1 MTTHSPAHSSTQSL
15 PVSSPVS
22 GLPYAPSWVDRLTD
36 WLERLPGSVWGFY
49 LAAAL
54 LLNLLNASLEWRIGS
69 YPVGTFD
76 PAHLVTAGSCVGY
89 LALIHYLDRAAG
101 RALVKYQPAFD
112 SERGNPDELRYR
124 LTTMPARSVRRVTAA
139 GILYGLGV
147 GYTID
152 RGWVLPNVVAF
163 EAPTTAW
170 LDWLVIVSAN
180 VMMML
185 FIYHTIHQLRIIN
198 HVYTTCT
205 HIDIFHLT
213 PLYAFA
219 GLAARTALGWLATAY
234 IWLIAMPP
242 GAPDSLL
249 LANTLVVALL
259 GLVAFIWPLVG
270 IHRLLE
276 EEKTRHQVAVRRRVQ
291 AAMEEM
297 HRRVD
302 VRRFDETVPITE
314 LLTGLKQEMDILD
327 QIPTWPWQP
336 ELFRTVLTA
345 VLLPILLW
353 FITRAIER
361 FVAF

>member
-1 MTTHSPAHSSTQSL
+1 MTTHSPAHSPAESL
-15 PVSSPVS
+15 LISPPAA

-36 WLERLPGSVWGFY
+36 GLERLPGPVWGFY

-76 PAHLVTAGSCVGY
+76 PLHVVAASACVGY
-89 LALIHYLDRAAG
+89 LALIHYLDLAAG
-101 RALVKYQPAFD
+101 RALVKYQPMFD

-124 LTTMPARSVRRVTAA
+124 LTTMPARSVRRVTTA
-139 GILYGLGV
+139 GILYGV
-147 GYTID
+147 AVAYAVY
-152 RGWVLPNVVAF
+152 RGWVLSDAVAF
-163 EAPTTAW
+163 ESPTTAW
-170 LDWLVIVSAN
+170 LDWIVISSAN
-180 VMMML
+180 LMMLL
-185 FIYHTIHQLRIIN
+185 FIYHTVHQLRIIN
-198 HVYTTCT
+198 YVYITCT
-205 HIDIFHLT
+205 RIDIFYLT

-219 GLAARTALGWLATAY
+219 GLAARTALGWLGNAY
-234 IWLIAMPP
+234 IWLIAMPA
-242 GAPDSLL
+242 GVPDSLVL
-249 LANTLVVALL
+249 TNTIMVALL
-259 GLVAFIWPLVG
+259 GLVAFIWPLIG

-291 AAMEEM
+291 TGMDEL

-302 VRRFDETVPITE
+302 AQRFDEVVPLTE
-314 LLTGLKQEMDILD
+314 LMTGLKQELDILD

-345 VLLPILLW
+345 VLLPIVLW

-361 FVAF
+361 VAAF